1 MRVFVT
7 GACGQLGHD
16 LVRELVSRGAEVVG
30 SDIKPECEM
39 PDGARY
45 VRTDITDRA
54 AVRKTLTET
63 HPEAVI
69 HCAAWTA
76 VDAAEQ
82 EENRERVRRINAGGT
97 KNLAEAS
104 ASVGAKMMYLSTD
117 YVFDGQGTAPWQP
130 ECRAF
135 APLNVYG
142 RTKLEGEQA
151 VREALDKYF
160 IVRIAWV
167 FGEYGQNFVRTMLRV
182 GRGRESVTVV
192 DDQIGTPTYTKD
204 LSVLLADMIAT
215 DRYGVYHA
223 TNSEEREGA
232 YISWADFAEEI
243 YRAAGYPTRVDRVT
257 TAEYGK
263 SLAKRPLNSR
273 LDKRKLR
280 ENGFAPL
287 PSWKDAVRRYVG
299 ALAPEE
305 KQWDRSK

>member
-16 LVRELVSRGAEVVG
+16 LVRELVSRGAEVIG

-54 AVRKTLTET
+54 AVRETLTET

-117 YVFDGQGTAPWQP
+117 YVFDGQ
-130 ECRAF
+130 
-135 APLNVYG
+135 
-142 RTKLEGEQA
+142 
-151 VREALDKYF
+151 
-160 IVRIAWV
+160 
-167 FGEYGQNFVRTMLRV
+167 
-182 GRGRESVTVV
+182 
-192 DDQIGTPTYTKD
+192 
-204 LSVLLADMIAT
+204 
-215 DRYGVYHA
+215 
-223 TNSEEREGA
+223 
-232 YISWADFAEEI
+232 
-243 YRAAGYPTRVDRVT
+243 
-257 TAEYGK
+257 
-263 SLAKRPLNSR
+263 
-273 LDKRKLR
+273 
-280 ENGFAPL
+280 
-287 PSWKDAVRRYVG
+287 
-299 ALAPEE
+299 
-305 KQWDRSK
+305 